1 MRLRDTAMTKTDKK
15 LFIGILFFGLIV
27 FFINK
32 YAFSSQSGAQ
42 AVIKVQGNVV
52 QTVNLNED
60 TGAEPIIVQGKLG
73 TVIIEVKDKK
83 VRISEATCPDQI
95 CVKQGWISSPAQ
107 SIICVPNELVIY
119 INEKPPVDAI
129 TR

>member
-1 MRLRDTAMTKTDKK
+1 MTNTDKK
-15 LFIGILFFGLIV
+15 LFIGILLFGLII

-32 YAFSSQSGAQ
+32 YAFSSQSYAQ
-42 AVIKVQGNVV
+42 AVIKVQGNAV

-95 CVKQGWISSPAQ
+95 CVKQGWIDSPAQ
-107 SIICVPNELVIY
+107 SIICVPNELVVY
-119 INEKPPVDAI
+119 INDKPPVDAI